1 MERENSP
8 PKYSKVYPTKPCDSV
23 MNVDPAITSDSI
35 LTHGGSG
42 SNKATWL
49 LSGQVKEDEPV
60 RTVRIEKSPFTVG
73 RRVGLSLTIS
83 KPSVSSQHAELALHD
98 GRLVVRD
105 LESTNGT
112 FVNGV
117 RIVHPCQ
124 LKHGDLVQFAQTVF
138 RVGLESEN
146 RQTKTIQDDAADRAL
161 ALIQFDKLMT
171 ERAVVPHVQP
181 IVEINSRETVGYEI
195 LGRSRLFGLA
205 SPEAMFTAA
214 AVLDLE
220 AELSR
225 ILRYEGILHTGHLPG
240 NPLLFVNTHPSEMA
254 EPGLLEFSL
263 RELRELAPDTQIVL
277 EIHEGAVADIAQMR
291 ELHAALTA
299 MDILLAYDDFGAG
312 QARLVELVEV
322 PPAYLKFDLKLV
334 HNIHHATNERQ
345 RMLASLVQM
354 VRELGIAALAEG
366 VETGEEHEICQ
377 QMGFQYAQGFYFGRP
392 ALPKDYLPGHHPAQ
406 PESES

>member
-1 MERENSP
+1 MNDNPSLKLDSFLTQNGSSP
-8 PKYSKVYPTKPCDSV
+8 P
-23 MNVDPAITSDSI
+23 
-35 LTHGGSG
+35 
-42 SNKATWL
+42 KATWL

-60 RTVRIEKSPFTVG
+60 RTVRIETSPFIVG

-138 RVGLESEN
+138 RVGLESEH
-146 RQTKTIQDDAADRAL
+146 RQTKTAQDDAADRAL
-161 ALIQFDKLMT
+161 ALIQFDKLIT

-181 IVEINSRETVGYEI
+181 IVEINSQETVGYEI

-225 ILRYEGILHTGHLPG
+225 ILRYEGILHSCHLPG

-277 EIHEGAVADIAQMR
+277 EIHERAVAVIAQMR
-291 ELHAALTA
+291 ELQAALA
-299 MDILLAYDDFGAG
+299 SMNILLAYDDFGAG

-334 HNIHHATNERQ
+334 HNIHHATQERQ

-354 VRELGIAALAEG
+354 VRELGIFALAEG
-366 VETGEEHEICQ
+366 VETQEEHQVCQ
-377 QMGFQYAQGFYFGRP
+377 QMGFQFAQGFFFGRP
-392 ALPKDYLPGHHPAQ
+392 ALPKDYLSGHALGHPAT
-406 PESES
+406 ES